1 MKGII
6 DRTADFVLK
15 MVKKSLEARTM
26 FPVRKPLK
34 LYKQMKLN
42 IAS

>member
-6 DRTADFVLK
+6 DRTADSVLK
-15 MVKKSLEARTM
+15 WSLSLEARTM